1 MAKTIVIE
9 LRFDRDDIQDDDV
22 YTYLNEMMENYM
34 LYWEV
39 KEE

>member
-9 LRFDRDDIQDDDV
+9 LDFERDDINDSDV
-22 YTYLNEMMENYM
+22 YTYLNELMENYM